1 MFASLACN
9 SLRRNKKTE
18 ASININMIVGPGG
31 ASPEVTR
38 VTRSSERQ
46 SGRLRP
52 FFEGATAPEETAQDP
67 ADVFRSPYRR

>member
-1 MFASLACN
+1 MINLIKIKASWMFASLACN

-38 VTRSSERQ
+38 VTR
-46 SGRLRP
+46 
-52 FFEGATAPEETAQDP
+52 
-67 ADVFRSPYRR
+67 

>member
-38 VTRSSERQ
+38 VTR
-46 SGRLRP
+46 
-52 FFEGATAPEETAQDP
+52 
-67 ADVFRSPYRR
+67 

>member
-1 MFASLACN
+1 
-9 SLRRNKKTE
+9 
-18 ASININMIVGPGG
+18 MIVGPGG

-67 ADVFRSPYRR
+67 ADVFRSPYRRKFKRFIFGHLRIFFN